1 MTLATTDT
9 RKTTAMKY
17 PFNGLQCSMNTL
29 ALLSDA
35 ASRSISSENRTG
47 ARAGGARDCPPVD
60 DHGNP
65 TGCARE
71 LGQGWKVHPCDSVP
85 AGTTYTLA
93 DIEGPGCIQ
102 QIWMTPTGNYRY
114 SILRVY
120 YDDQENPSVECP
132 IGDFFASA
140 FTSFN
145 VFAPV
150 NSLAVCVNPGNA
162 FNCYW
167 PMPFRKRIR
176 MTLENINPHGEAMTV
191 YYQINYALNEVPEDA
206 AYFHAQFRRTNPLEQ
221 GEVYT
226 ILDGVRGQGHYAG
239 TYMAWQ
245 LNNNGWWGEG
255 EIKFYMDG
263 DTDPAL
269 SDGKEVA
276 GSTGFPTICGTGT
289 EDYFCGS
296 YNFENKATKQY
307 QEYTTAYAGVPHI
320 VRPDGVYQANQ
331 RFSMYRWHIT
341 DPVRFQEDLKVTI
354 QALGWRSGGRFLPL
368 QDDIA
373 SVAYWYQALPTA
385 PFPELPDANGLE
397 II

>member
-1 MTLATTDT
+1 M
-9 RKTTAMKY
+9 
-17 PFNGLQCSMNTL
+17 FNGLQCNMNTL
-29 ALLSDA
+29 ALLSNA
-35 ASRSISSENRTG
+35 ESRSICSENRTG
-47 ARAGGARDCPPVD
+47 AKSGGARDCPPVD
-60 DHGNP
+60 EKGNP
-65 TGCARE
+65 TGVARE

-114 SILRVY
+114 SILRIY

-140 FTSFN
+140 YTSFN
-145 VFAPV
+145 VFAPI

-167 PMPFRKRIR
+167 PMPFRQRIR
-176 MTLENINPHGEAMTV
+176 ITLENINPHGEAMTV
-191 YYQINYALNEVPEDA
+191 FYQINYALNDVPEDA
-206 AYFHAQFRRTNPLEQ
+206 AYFHAQFRRTNPLKQ
-221 GEVYT
+221 GDVYT
-226 ILDGVRGQGHYAG
+226 ILDGVKGQGHYAG

-255 EIKFYMDG
+255 EIKFYLDG

-269 SDGKEVA
+269 SDGREVA

-341 DPVRFQEDLKVTI
+341 DPIRFKEDLKVTI
-354 QALGWRSGGRFLPL
+354 QALGWRSGGRYLPL